1 MVMTHNLL
9 SILIVIAAG
18 YLLGSISTGVVL
30 SRLFAKTDIRSQGS
44 GNAGTTNMLRVLGR
58 RMALFTFIGDMLKGI
73 IAVFIG
79 KWLIGG
85 ELGGLL
91 GVVGAVLGHYYPLY
105 FGFKGGKGIATSF
118 GSLLFVFPVQALLAF
133 AVFLILV
140 AVTHYVSVG
149 SIAAAITLPLLI
161 VITRFQEPTL
171 WIITVCIGASVIWR
185 HRANIKRLMT
195 HTENKLDFS
204 TLKGKKK

>member
-1 MVMTHNLL
+1 MIMTRNLL
-9 SILIVIAAG
+9 SILIVIVAG

-58 RMALFTFIGDMLKGI
+58 KMALLTFIGDMLKGI

-133 AVFLILV
+133 AMFLILV

-171 WIITVCIGASVIWR
+171 WIITVCIGASVVWR
-185 HRANIKRLMT
+185 HRANIKRLMN

>member
-1 MVMTHNLL
+1 MIMTHNLL
-9 SILIVIAAG
+9 SILIVIVAG

-58 RMALFTFIGDMLKGI
+58 KMALLTFIGDMLKGI

-171 WIITVCIGASVIWR
+171 WIITVCIGASVVWR
-185 HRANIKRLMT
+185 HRANIKRLLN
-195 HTENKLDFS
+195 HTENKLDFN